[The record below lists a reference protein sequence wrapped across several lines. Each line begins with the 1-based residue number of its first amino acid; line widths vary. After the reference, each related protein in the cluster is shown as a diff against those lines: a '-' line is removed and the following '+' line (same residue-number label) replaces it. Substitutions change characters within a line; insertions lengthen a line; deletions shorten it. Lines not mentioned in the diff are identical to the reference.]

1 MPGGRLWRGRNVTD
15 EILVHPQGICESD
28 QVGPRT
34 RVWAFAHVMKG
45 ARIGAD
51 CNICQGVFV
60 ESGAWVGDRVTV
72 KNGVF
77 IWDGVRVED
86 DVFLSPAC
94 VLTNVHRPRS
104 RQGARASGRT
114 AFDQTL
120 IKQGATIGAGAV
132 LVCPVTVGCFAF
144 VGAGAVV
151 TADVPDQ
158 ALVVGNPARHVGWVC
173 VCGQELDGDLVCPD
187 CARRYLVGEEGGLTG
202 R

>member
-1 MPGGRLWRGRNVTD
+1 MAEEVF
-15 EILVHPQGICESD
+15 VHPQGLCESS

-34 RVWAFAHVMKG
+34 KVWAFAHVMKG
-45 ARIGAD
+45 ARIGAG

-86 DVFLSPAC
+86 DVFLGPAC

-104 RQGARASGRT
+104 QRGERPSSRPV
-114 AFDQTL
+114 FDQTL
-120 IKQGATIGAGAV
+120 IKKGATIGAGAV
-132 LVCPVTVGCFAF
+132 LICPVTVGCFAF

-151 TADVPDQ
+151 TADVADQ
-158 ALVVGNPARHVGWVC
+158 ALVMGNPARHVGWVC
-173 VCGQELDGDLVCPD
+173 VCGQELDSDLVCPE
-187 CARRYLVGEEGGLTG
+187 CARGYHLNEQGGLTG